1 MAEFTLERAPLRA
14 RTRAALAQPLL
25 RQNLRRATDRFMQ
38 VRAAAF
44 AQLADAEALR
54 ATARALRARTL
65 ARLPELLEQFADRLL
80 ARGAHVHWASDAA
93 SARRYIGQ
101 VAARHGVRKVV
112 KSKSMASE
120 EIGLNR
126 YLEGLGVQVVETD
139 LGEWIIQ
146 LADETPS
153 HILAPAIHKDRR
165 QIAALFGQ
173 VAGSPLPEEPARLTA
188 FARARL
194 REEFLSADMG
204 ISGVNFG
211 VAASGSLVLVT
222 NEGNGRLVT
231 SLPRVHVAVMGMERL
246 VADLAELDV
255 LLALLARSATG
266 QPLSCYTSIIS
277 GPRRAEEA
285 DGPEELHVVI
295 LDNGRS
301 ALLGSEFQ
309 EALHCIRCGACLNV
323 CPVYRQ
329 IGGHAYGW
337 VYSGPIGA
345 VLTPL
350 LLPASAAAQE
360 LPRASS
366 LCGACWQA
374 CPVGIPL
381 QDLLLALRRR
391 RPPEGAAERLVWRA
405 WARLWASPRL
415 YRWSLRALH
424 ALAPLARLPGV
435 GRLPLVSRWAAGR
448 ALPSLPSRGF
458 RDWWRENG

>member
-1 MAEFTLERAPLRA
+1 MGEFGLEHAPLRERA
-14 RTRAALAQPLL
+14 RAALAQPHL
-25 RQNLRRATDRFMQ
+25 RRNLRRATDRFMEA
-38 VRAAAF
+38 RASAF
-44 AQLADAEALR
+44 AQLADPDGLR
-54 ATARALRARTL
+54 ATARALRARTV
-65 ARLPELLEQFADRLL
+65 ARLPELLEQFAERLL
-80 ARGAHVHWASDAA
+80 ARGAHVHWAADAA
-93 SARRYIGQ
+93 SARHYIGE
-101 VAARHGVRKVV
+101 VARRHGVRKAV

-126 YLEGLGVQVVETD
+126 YLEELGIQVVETD
-139 LGEWIIQ
+139 LGEWIVQ
-146 LADETPS
+146 LAGETPS
-153 HILAPAIHKDRR
+153 HILVPAIHKDRR

-173 VAGSPLPEEPARLTA
+173 VAGSRVPEEPAALAA
-188 FARARL
+188 FARACL
-194 REEFLSADMG
+194 RDEFLQADMG

-222 NEGNGRLVT
+222 NEGNGRMVT
-231 SLPRVHVAVMGMERL
+231 SLPRVHVALMGMERL

-266 QPLSCYTSIIS
+266 QALSAYTSIIT
-277 GPRRAEEA
+277 GPRRPGEA

-301 ALLGSEFQ
+301 ALLGSDLQ

-345 VLTPL
+345 VLTPA
-350 LLPASAAAQE
+350 LLPSAAARE
-360 LPRASS
+360 LPLASS

-381 QDLLLALRRR
+381 HDLLLRLRRR
-391 RPPEGAAERLVWRA
+391 RPPAGMAERLAWRVWVA
-405 WARLWASPRL
+405 LWGSPRL
-415 YRWSLRALH
+415 YRWSLGVVA
-424 ALAPLARLPGV
+424 ALAPLTRWQGLS
-435 GRLPLVSRWAAGR
+435 RLPLASRWARGR
-448 ALPSLPSRGF
+448 ALPRVPSQGF
-458 RDWWRENG
+458 RHWWRENG